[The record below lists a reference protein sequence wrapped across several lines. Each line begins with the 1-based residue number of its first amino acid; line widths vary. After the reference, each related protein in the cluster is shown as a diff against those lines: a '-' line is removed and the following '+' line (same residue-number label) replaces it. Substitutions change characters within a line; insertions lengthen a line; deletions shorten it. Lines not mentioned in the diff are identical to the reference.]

1 MRIRLPAVLSALA
14 AALLASA
21 GMTGAASAAEP
32 MNLMLNW
39 TPTADHAPIYFAKAK
54 GWYTE
59 AGIDLTIEAGK
70 GSALSAQRVGSGG
83 ANLGIADL
91 PTAIQA
97 VGKGADLKAV
107 MVIYAN
113 SPQGFYWLKS
123 SGINAPKDFAGR
135 KIGNPPGDAARLMW
149 PAFAKKTGIDPAAV
163 NFVNLSPQAKVGALK
178 SKSVDII
185 SDFYNEH
192 DLKVREFGPD
202 LGFVAWRDIGVNVY
216 GNSLMVNGA
225 YLAANPERIRKFAAV
240 TQRAYSACVKDFAP
254 CLDALTAS
262 VSGLSPDNQR
272 DQWGRIK
279 QLMRDDTTTKVALG
293 AFDGA
298 RVKADY
304 ELVQSLIGLDK
315 PFDPARLYT
324 NDYLDKGVRMPAE

>member
-1 MRIRLPAVLSALA
+1 MRTLLSAL
-14 AALLASA
+14 
-21 GMTGAASAAEP
+21 GAAWLVGAAGASFAADG
-32 MNLMLNW
+32 MSLMLNW
-39 TPTADHAPIYFAKAK
+39 TPTADHSPLYYAKAK
-54 GWYTE
+54 GWYAE

-70 GSALSAQRVGSGG
+70 GSAVSAQRVGSGG
-83 ANLGIADL
+83 ADLGIADL

-97 VGKGADLKAV
+97 KGKGANLTAI

-123 SGINAPKDFAGR
+123 SGIAEPKDFAGR

-149 PAFAKKTGIDPAAV
+149 PAFAKKAGIDPNAV
-163 NFVNLSPQAKVGALK
+163 TFVNLSPQAKVAALK

-192 DLKVREFGPD
+192 DLKAREFGAD
-202 LGFVAWRDIGVNVY
+202 LGFVAWRNIGVNVY
-216 GNSLMVNGA
+216 GNSLMVNSA
-225 YLAANPERIRKFAAV
+225 YLAANPERVRKFAAV
-240 TQRAYSACVKDFAP
+240 TQRAYEACVKDFAP
-254 CLDALTAS
+254 CLQALTAS
-262 VSGLSPDNQR
+262 VSGLNPDNQR
-272 DQWGRIK
+272 DQWERIK

-304 ELVQSLIGLDK
+304 ELVQSLIGIEK
-315 PFDPARLYT
+315 GFDPATLFT
-324 NDYLDKGVRMPAE
+324 NDFLDKKIRMSAN

>member
-1 MRIRLPAVLSALA
+1 MRTRPSAVLSALA
-14 AALLASA
+14 AAALLAAA
-21 GMTGAASAAEP
+21 GTASSAAEP
-32 MNLMLNW
+32 MNLVLNW

-70 GSALSAQRVGSGG
+70 GSALSSQRVGSGG
-83 ANLGIADL
+83 AKVGIADL

-97 VGKGADLKAV
+97 VGKGADLKAI

-123 SGINAPKDFAGR
+123 SGIKGPKDFAGR
-135 KIGNPPGDAARLMW
+135 KIGNPPGDAARAMW

-163 NFVNLSPQAKVGALK
+163 SFVNLSPQAKVGALK

-202 LGFVAWRDIGVNVY
+202 LGFVAWRNVGVNVY
-216 GNSLMVNGA
+216 GNSLIANGA
-225 YLAANPERIRKFAAV
+225 YLAAHPDRIKKFTSV
-240 TQRAYSACVKDFAP
+240 TQRAYDACVKDFAP

-262 VSGLSPDNQR
+262 ASGLNPDIQR

-279 QLMRDDTTTKVALG
+279 QLMRDETTTKVALG

-304 ELVQSLIGLDK
+304 ELVLSLVGLDK
-315 PFDPARLYT
+315 PFDPAQLFT
-324 NDYLDKGVRMPAE
+324 NDYLDKNLRMPAE